1 MSSPK
6 SGTAMPVWVLNGC
19 IRPLPPGPLYE
30 GRQMYDV
37 RRDESI
43 RQSTGKVSRR
53 GAAILRRVSDH
64 QLRLILNSFV
74 EPHFL
79 HASVR
84 SSNFQPNRIGLI
96 RIMTISIPQSGHAQ
110 RISHFGWRFRNSHVI
125 SFRRSEGNGGREGSP
140 VVVFKGPGCLPG
152 GISVILTWGRAGQEW
167 QAGGLL

>member
-84 SSNFQPNRIGLI
+84 SSNFQPSRIGVI
-96 RIMTISIPQSGHAQ
+96 RIMTISVPQSGHADAPTSDGVSGVATCFPFAEASATETLKVP
-110 RISHFGWRFRNSHVI
+110 IA
-125 SFRRSEGNGGREGSP
+125 
-140 VVVFKGPGCLPG
+140 VFKGGPDACGES
-152 GISVILTWGRAGQEW
+152 I
-167 QAGGLL
+167 